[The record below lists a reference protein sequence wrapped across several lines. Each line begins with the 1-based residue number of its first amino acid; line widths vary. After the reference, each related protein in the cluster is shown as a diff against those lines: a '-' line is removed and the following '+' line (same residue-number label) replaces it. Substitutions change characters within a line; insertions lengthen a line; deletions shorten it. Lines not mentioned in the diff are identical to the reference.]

1 MPNGEHIA
9 VPVNDESLELMLC
22 EPTTQAVEGD
32 VCIEDVEFAEEVD
45 HNEFEV
51 VEIYEDQKLI
61 RFPDGMGIWYHVDT
75 PKKEILDHKAFTD
88 SLGDPEEYYVN
99 EFRQTLS
106 EQERVPAQMIT
117 PQPNGYT
124 LIEE

>member
-61 RFPDGMGIWYHVDT
+61 RFPDGMGIW
-75 PKKEILDHKAFTD
+75 
-88 SLGDPEEYYVN
+88 
-99 EFRQTLS
+99 
-106 EQERVPAQMIT
+106 
-117 PQPNGYT
+117 
-124 LIEE
+124 